1 MCSATTPETAP
12 EENIFERG
20 QVVDIINSVI
30 EKVQTSNSLS
40 KSALFRELD
49 ALREII
55 EATRREITSAR
66 PGDIQAKHIP
76 CATDELDAVVGATEE
91 ATGIIMDSCEAIQ
104 NLTGKMDAE
113 TAAAAEAAVLKIFEA
128 CSFQDITG
136 QRISKVVKTLKQI
149 EEKVSAILNVMES
162 RVPGVGASGE
172 TPDPEEET
180 GLLNGPQ
187 LPDRA
192 TSQIDI
198 DRILAEFGK

>member
-1 MCSATTPETAP
+1 MCSAKTRETGSG
-12 EENIFERG
+12 EETLERG

-30 EKVQTSNSLS
+30 EKVQTSNSIS
-40 KSALFRELD
+40 KSALFRELNT
-49 ALREII
+49 LRDVI
-55 EATRREITSAR
+55 EATRREISSAR

-76 CATDELDAVVGATEE
+76 CATDELDAIVDATEE
-91 ATGIIMDSCEAIQ
+91 ATGAIMDSCEAIQ
-104 NLTGKMDAE
+104 SRTGKMDAE
-113 TAAAAEAAVLKIFEA
+113 TSAAVETAVLRIFEA

-149 EEKVSAILNVMES
+149 EEKVSAILGVMES
-162 RVPGVGASGE
+162 RVPGIGASAE
-172 TPDPEEET
+172 TPAPEEKT

-192 TSQIDI
+192 ASQIDI